1 MAEVIVLTP
10 QGAPPEDDYWVL
22 VERESAQHSVVV
34 EFERDGARF
43 VYGPRSF
50 ASQGT
55 AVEQA
60 RHWADQHGIDK
71 VYVH

>member
-1 MAEVIVLTP
+1 MAELIALASQAT
-10 QGAPPEDDYWVL
+10 PPEDDYWVL
-22 VERESAQHSVVV
+22 VERESAEHPVVV

-50 ASQGT
+50 ASRSA
-55 AVEQA
+55 AVNQA
-60 RHWADQHGIDK
+60 RHWADQHGIDR